1 MGSQLSREEAQAGR
15 DLMSKLVLHLPNGAM
30 RDIRLDRDHITI
42 GRRADND
49 ICLPYPAVSAE
60 HAVIITVLTDSFLQ
74 DMGSTNGTLVNGNR
88 INKHFLLDH
97 DAIDV
102 GRVQLV
108 YVMDEAESVAAL
120 PPVLAGNEIGTLTEA
135 ASDADRTASVDTDP
149 EPTFERDRNDS
160 SDADITPV
168 DDLLEDLMGMDS
180 DSSVAVDMPPTI
192 SMVPSTRGRVR
203 RVMEARKDAN
213 VGVFVEVING
223 PNAGQI
229 TPMTKREFVFG
240 KSGVTKAVIRREGSD
255 YRLMPVDGNTSASIN
270 GRSVAPDG
278 KKLAFG
284 DTIEVAGVKL
294 RFGHRTPL

>member
-1 MGSQLSREEAQAGR
+1 
-15 DLMSKLVLHLPNGAM
+15 MSKLVLHLPNGTM

-60 HAVIITVLTDSFLQ
+60 HAVVITVLTDSFLQ

-97 DAIDV
+97 DAIDI

-108 YVMDEAESVAAL
+108 YLMDEAESVAAL
-120 PPVLAGNEIGTLTEA
+120 APAVPGNEIGGAPGAL
-135 ASDADRTASVDTDP
+135 SDADRTTAVDTDP
-149 EPTFERDRNDS
+149 EPAIERDRADS
-160 SDADITPV
+160 FAHLSPV
-168 DDLLEDLMGMDS
+168 DDLLEDLMDMNS

-192 SMVPSTRGRVR
+192 SVVPSTRGRLR
-203 RVMEARKDAN
+203 RVREARRDVNA
-213 VGVFVEVING
+213 GVFIEVMNG

-240 KSGVTKAVIRREGSD
+240 KAGVTKAMIRREGSD
-255 YRLMPVDGNTSASIN
+255 YRLVPIDGHASACIN
-270 GRSVAPDG
+270 GRRIALDG
-278 KKLAFG
+278 EKLAFG

>member
-1 MGSQLSREEAQAGR
+1 
-15 DLMSKLVLHLPNGAM
+15 MSKLVLHLPNGAM

-60 HAVIITVLTDSFLQ
+60 HAVVITVLTDSFLQ

-97 DAIDV
+97 DAIDI

-108 YVMDEAESVAAL
+108 YLMDEAESVAAL
-120 PPVLAGNEIGTLTEA
+120 PPAVPGNEIDGVPGAL
-135 ASDADRTASVDTDP
+135 SDTDRTTSVDTDP
-149 EPTFERDRNDS
+149 EPAIERDRADS
-160 SDADITPV
+160 FDANLSPV
-168 DDLLEDLMGMDS
+168 DDLLEDLMDMNS

-192 SMVPSTRGRVR
+192 SVVPSTRGRMR
-203 RVMEARKDAN
+203 RVREARGDVNA
-213 VGVFVEVING
+213 GVFIEVMNG

-240 KSGVTKAVIRREGSD
+240 KAGVTKAMIRREGSD
-255 YRLMPVDGNTSASIN
+255 YRLVPIDGHASACIN
-270 GRSVAPDG
+270 GRRIALDG
-278 KKLAFG
+278 EKLAFG

-294 RFGHRTPL
+294 RFGAAATLAPG

>member
-1 MGSQLSREEAQAGR
+1 
-15 DLMSKLVLHLPNGAM
+15 
-30 RDIRLDRDHITI
+30 
-42 GRRADND
+42 
-49 ICLPYPAVSAE
+49 
-60 HAVIITVLTDSFLQ
+60 VIITVLTDSFLQ

-120 PPVLAGNEIGTLTEA
+120 PAILPGNEVGTLTEA

-240 KSGVTKAVIRREGSD
+240 KSGVTKAVIRREGRD
-255 YRLMPVDGNTSASIN
+255 YRLMPVDGNTSACIN
-270 GRSVAPDG
+270 GRSVALNG
-278 KKLAFG
+278 EKLVFG

>member
-1 MGSQLSREEAQAGR
+1 
-15 DLMSKLVLHLPNGAM
+15 MSKLVLHLPNGTV
-30 RDIRLDRDHITI
+30 RDIKLDRDHITI

-74 DMGSTNGTLVNGNR
+74 DLASTNGTLVNGNR

-97 DAIDV
+97 DAIDI

-108 YVMDEAESVAAL
+108 YVMDEAERVAAL
-120 PPVLAGNEIGTLTEA
+120 PPSAPGDEINALTETT
-135 ASDADRTASVDTDP
+135 SDDDRTTSVDTDP
-149 EPTFERDRNDS
+149 EPATERDHDS
-160 SDADITPV
+160 SDADLSPV
-168 DDLLEDLMGMDS
+168 DDLLEDLMDMNS

-192 SMVPSTRGRVR
+192 SVVPSLRGRSA
-203 RVMEARKDAN
+203 RVKESQRDVNA
-213 VGVFVEVING
+213 GVFVEVING

-229 TPMTKREFVFG
+229 APMTKREFVFG
-240 KSGVTKAVIRREGSD
+240 KAGVTKAVIRREGRD
-255 YRLMPVDGNTSASIN
+255 YRLVPIDSDTSTCIN
-270 GRSVAPDG
+270 GRPIAPDG
-278 KKLAFG
+278 EKLAFG